1 MSLDVEVDLVKC
13 RVGGDLAC
21 SFISLRL
28 RLVSAS
34 GAVAQGNADLGQ
46 LEECRLGRCYSR

>member
-1 MSLDVEVDLVKC
+1 MSLDVQADLVKC
-13 RVGGDLAC
+13 RLGGVLAC

>member
-1 MSLDVEVDLVKC
+1 MSLDVRADLV
-13 RVGGDLAC
+13 RGWLGGDLAC

-34 GAVAQGNADLGQ
+34 GAAAQGNADLGQ
-46 LEECRLGRCYSR
+46 LEACRLGRGCSR